1 MDVMELRRGLMMA
14 MATASDGWQQKT
26 ITAPTSTSN
35 ASEVK
40 DWIMTIEPSAEVLV
54 FVRDDLSS
62 MTSRNGTMLSC
73 FIGDRTSS
81 GIGTYTRWQNNN
93 YNAGFNWANLYDLA
107 VDAGDSYTIFYK

>member
-1 MDVMELRRGLMMA
+1 MA
-14 MATASDGWQQKT
+14 MATASDGWKRKT
-26 ITAPTSTSN
+26 ITAPTSMSN

-40 DWIMTIEPSAEVLV
+40 DWIVTIEPSAEVLV

-73 FIGDRTSS
+73 FIGDRTSF